1 MGYNPDRV
9 QQLGFG
15 MNYACS
21 EHQSQIGSLTGRSQ
35 VACSQCAL
43 GNLCLPRGLDAQ
55 QTAEFE
61 RIVNK
66 LRPLQKGEHIFR
78 AGEKFRSIAAVRSGC
93 FKSYVIDR
101 DGEEQVL
108 GFHLAGE
115 IMGLDAIHLATHTAN
130 VVALDTS
137 AVCALNFESVSEM
150 ARHLPELQSELFRV
164 MSQQIAEL
172 EQNSADLT
180 ADQRIARFLN
190 SLSDRFSRR
199 GYSPNE
205 FNLSMSRRDIAS
217 HLRLATETVSR
228 VLARFQENGIINVNR
243 KNIVIEDLEALQQA
257 ARTPA

>member
-1 MGYNPDRV
+1 MDRADCGHG
-9 QQLGFG
+9 LRPAG
-15 MNYACS
+15 A
-21 EHQSQIGSLTGRSQ
+21 TGRAQ

-43 GNLCLPRGLDAQ
+43 GDLCLPRGLSEREMS
-55 QTAEFE
+55 EFE

-78 AGEKFRSIAAVRSGC
+78 AGEEFRSIAAVRSGC
-93 FKSYVIDR
+93 FKSYVIDHE
-101 DGEEQVL
+101 GEEQVL

-115 IMGLDAIHLATHTAN
+115 IMGLDAIHSTYHTAN

-137 AVCALNFESVSEM
+137 SVCALNFDSVTDM
-150 ARHLPELQSELFRV
+150 ARHLPELQNELFRI

-172 EQNSADLT
+172 EANAADLT
-180 ADQRIARFLN
+180 ADQRIARFLF

-199 GYSPNE
+199 GYSKSE

-228 VLARFQENGIINVNR
+228 VLARFQDSGIVSVNR
-243 KNIVIEDLEALQQA
+243 KNIVIEDIEALQNA
-257 ARTPA
+257 AQHPA